1 METNYTCEKE
11 NLLSV
16 VTLIVPLLYTCK
28 VGDLLSSSENYF
40 YKFLLL
46 ITVNIIMKVM
56 HLGTKCLITNKNV
69 CYIIEAT
76 DKN

>member
-16 VTLIVPLLYTCK
+16 VRLIVPLLYTCK

-40 YKFLLL
+40 YKFLLF
-46 ITVNIIMKVM
+46 ITVNIIMKVI
-56 HLGTKCLITNKNV
+56 CI
-69 CYIIEAT
+69 
-76 DKN
+76 